1 MAVTV
6 YTESKLAEEIWLSI
20 TGGAT
25 ESEPTLSEIQLAVD
39 RAAGYVV
46 RNDFYEKYKLDN
58 QHKVSGRYI
67 VRYRNQSLSN
77 YDAVSKKLVLP
88 TGILDFPRDKG
99 LDMVTWG
106 VPEQRI
112 MLCDTSAMVG
122 PSRLRQFGSPYYAVW
137 NSDGLYVYDR
147 CDTRLPRIS
156 AINLYVALAN
166 ETTLSDAMNFLI
178 FQEVVKQYQP
188 VPRIP
193 DQINDQNNTR

>member
-1 MAVTV
+1 
-6 YTESKLAEEIWLSI
+6 
-20 TGGAT
+20 
-25 ESEPTLSEIQLAVD
+25 
-39 RAAGYVV
+39 
-46 RNDFYEKYKLDN
+46 
-58 QHKVSGRYI
+58 
-67 VRYRNQSLSN
+67 
-77 YDAVSKKLVLP
+77 
-88 TGILDFPRDKG
+88 
-99 LDMVTWG
+99 MVTWG

-122 PSRLRQFGSPYYAVW
+122 PSRLRQFSSPYYAVW

-147 CDTRLPRIS
+147 CGTRLPRIS